1 MQNSNLSSFNNDK
14 FNRKVIAQNLTKII
28 YDKDRPLVIA
38 LDSDWGTGKTTFVTM
53 WKDLLET
60 DDSYNDKFQ
69 TFYFNAW
76 ENDYLKDPLLALFSE
91 LEKQFREDH
100 STAKKILDKSKP
112 FLIAGITS
120 LIKMG
125 TYGLLDF
132 DKVNL
137 GDFNE
142 GELIELVGKFS
153 ELSLQQTKLD
163 KEIRIK
169 FKESM
174 QNIQKATDKKF
185 IFFIDELDRCR
196 PTFAIELLEVIKHL
210 FDIDKFIFIISI
222 DKEQL
227 SHSVATIYGQNMD
240 TIGYLRRFFDLE
252 YRLPKIEI
260 QDYISL
266 KHDIFKEYTNTEYFE
281 FILLELIKADNYS
294 LRDID
299 KMYFFIEL
307 LLPLIPIFDPYSNDS
322 NYNVV
327 RTIVISHLY
336 AIFITFKI
344 KNPLEYKK
352 IVDYDYNATEISK
365 NFTLPDFS
373 YQHSYINNIYD
384 PSKFYECIKP
394 IFQLYLELSLE
405 LYNQKRITNI
415 STSRFQ
421 VDLNSCTSNHMHVPF
436 DLNYLFKNKTS
447 EIISTLEFINGFNL
461 ESN

>member
-210 FDIDKFIFIISI
+210 FDIDNFIFIISI

-307 LLPLIPIFDPYSNDS
+307 LLPLIPIFNSDK
-322 NYNVV
+322 NYLSVY
-327 RTIVISHLY
+327 IVTISHLY
-336 AIFITFKI
+336 AVMITLKI
-344 KNPLEYKK
+344 KSPLTYKK
-352 IVDYDYNATEISK
+352 IVDYDYDIPVILQ

-373 YQHSYINNIYD
+373 HYSGLINNTYA
-384 PSKFYECIKP
+384 PSKFYELIEP
-394 IFQLYLELSLE
+394 IFPLYLELSLE
-405 LYNQKRITNI
+405 LYNQKKTNNAYNDKFI
-415 STSRFQ
+415 
-421 VDLNSCTSNHMHVPF
+421 VGLKDSNGNFGMDRDF

-461 ESN
+461 ENN